1 MHKILVVDDEF
12 RIRKLVKDFLLRN
25 NYEVLEAEN
34 GYEAIDIFKTN
45 PDISLIILDVMMPI
59 MDGWSACSEIRKFSD
74 VHIVFLTAKETEED
88 QLKGYAMGVDEY
100 ITKPF
105 SPKVLVAKIDAILS
119 RNINTQK
126 NTNQN
131 SVLQIDEVQRC
142 VYVNNVALD
151 LSFKEFELMVYF
163 YKHKN
168 IALSREKLI
177 KEVWNYGGEYFGD
190 TRIIDTHIKN
200 LRQKLGTVGDNIKT
214 IRGFGYKFE
223 I

>member
-1 MHKILVVDDEF
+1 MQKILIADDEF
-12 RIRKLVKDFLLRN
+12 KIRKLVKDFLIRS

-34 GYEAIDIFKTN
+34 GYEAIEILKAN
-45 PDISLIILDVMMPI
+45 PDTSLIILDIMMPV
-59 MDGWSACSEIRKFSD
+59 MDGWSACAEIRKFSD

-88 QLKGYAMGVDEY
+88 QLKGYALGVDEY

-105 SPKVLVAKIDAILS
+105 SPKILVAKIDAILT
-119 RNINTQK
+119 RNINTSK
-126 NTNQN
+126 AN
-131 SVLQIDEVQRC
+131 SGLIKIDEAQRS
-142 VYVNNVALD
+142 VYVNGNLLD

-163 YKHKN
+163 VKHKN
-168 IALSREKLI
+168 VALSREKLI
-177 KEVWNYGGEYFGD
+177 REVWNYGGEYFGD

-200 LRQKLGTVGDNIKT
+200 LRQKLGEVGDNIKT